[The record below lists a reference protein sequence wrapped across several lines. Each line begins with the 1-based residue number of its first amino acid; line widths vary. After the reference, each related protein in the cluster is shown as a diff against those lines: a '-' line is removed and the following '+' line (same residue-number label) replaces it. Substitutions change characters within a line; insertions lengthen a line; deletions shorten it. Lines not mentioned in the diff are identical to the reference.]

1 MPLKYQFQR
10 NLETGSRI
18 LLEEQAS
25 KNLQEGVLTAS
36 RKYLLEE
43 LQNYFQKIVRMMG
56 FLEVFP
62 G

>member
-43 LQNYFQKIVRMMG
+43 LQNYFQKIVRMMR
-56 FLEVFP
+56 FSEVFP

>member
-43 LQNYFQKIVRMMG
+43 LQNYFQKIVRMMR

>member
-56 FLEVFP
+56 FSEVFP